1 MLRIEVTKNCST
13 AASSQFG
20 AFETSTTTDAPSMTS
35 ASPSPVRV
43 LTPDL
48 GDAGTIC
55 WRCVRG
61 FRTSFDP
68 MSPVPPVT
76 MIFELHLAL
85 FGWGIWSR
93 RTSGALPTLDNRTHA
108 SLPVS
113 ALVAECRLNGVH
125 YPLTGARTARP
136 RSRVSVYVQ
145 GPQPYLRLQS
155 KGRASPWRI
164 ASLKRRVDV

>member
-1 MLRIEVTKNCST
+1 
-13 AASSQFG
+13 
-20 AFETSTTTDAPSMTS
+20 
-35 ASPSPVRV
+35 
-43 LTPDL
+43 
-48 GDAGTIC
+48 
-55 WRCVRG
+55 
-61 FRTSFDP
+61 

-76 MIFELHLAL
+76 MIFVLHLAL

-93 RTSGALPTLDNRTHA
+93 RTSGALPTLDNRTQA